1 MFARINRR
9 MTRRAGVFV
18 LVLLA
23 IEFVDELAFGLDQAA
38 LPLIRDSLSLS
49 YTEIGL
55 LFTVPGLVAMVIEP
69 LFGLIA
75 DGKHRRRLILGG
87 GIAFIA
93 SLFAIAASADFLML
107 LFAFTLF
114 YPGSGAFVS
123 LSQAALMDVDP
134 ARHEQNMARW
144 TFAGAVGVFAG
155 PLLLGVIMGTT
166 GEWRHAYIAVAGVAA
181 LIWIAASRFS
191 FAKASAIEPQEEGA
205 RASLRDALRAVRNRN
220 IIRWLLLLEFA
231 DLMMDILNSFLALY
245 FVDVVGAGEGSAG
258 IAVAVWAGVGLIGD
272 LLLIPLLER
281 VRGLTYLRISAALNF
296 VLYPAFLLVPGFVPK
311 LIIVA
316 LLGFT
321 NAGWYSILQAQL
333 YSALPGRSGLV
344 MTINSVTGI
353 VHDVLPLLIGAA
365 AELFGLGSAM
375 WLMLLGPIA
384 LTLGIPRRGGAPS
397 EVEHPRSHVDA
408 RPADIHIHDAIPVG
422 FDANLDDRRAS
433 HLDPLFADDAGDT
446 SSRGD

>member
-1 MFARINRR
+1 MFARLSRR
-9 MTRRAGVFV
+9 MTRRVGVFV

-23 IEFVDELAFGLDQAA
+23 IEFLDEIVFGLDQAA
-38 LPLIRDSLSLS
+38 LPLIRDSLDLS

-55 LFTVPGLVAMVIEP
+55 LFTIPGLVALMIEP

-93 SLFAIAASADFLML
+93 SLIAIATSSSFLML
-107 LFAFTLF
+107 LIAFVVF

-123 LSQAALMDVDP
+123 ISQAALMDVDP
-134 ARHEQNMARW
+134 TRHEQNMARW

-155 PLLLGVIMGTT
+155 PLLLGAIMGTT
-166 GEWRHAYIAVAGVAA
+166 GNWRDAYWILAGLGVA
-181 LIWIAASRFS
+181 LWLVASRFS
-191 FAKASAIEPQEEGA
+191 FAKSAAIAQPEEGVG
-205 RASLRDALRAVRNRN
+205 ASLREVFRAIRDWRIV
-220 IIRWLLLLEFA
+220 RWLILLEFA

-296 VLYPAFLLVPGFVPK
+296 ILYPAFLLVPGFIPK

-333 YSALPGRSGLV
+333 YSTLKDRSGLV
-344 MTINSVTGI
+344 LTINSVTGI
-353 VHDVLPLLIGAA
+353 IHDFLPLLIGIA
-365 AELFGLGSAM
+365 AEAFGLGNAM

-384 LTLGIPRRGGAPS
+384 LTLGIPRRRETSG
-397 EVEHPRSHVDA
+397 EHEIA
-408 RPADIHIHDAIPVG
+408 AAD
-422 FDANLDDRRAS
+422 
-433 HLDPLFADDAGDT
+433 
-446 SSRGD
+446 